1 LDTLGNKVGE
11 NQISKIEDN
20 CIVLEHWKGAKGGT
34 GTSMNYY
41 DNSDSTWNQLWVD
54 NKGSILKLKGRFTS
68 GQMVLKSDMIKGQKV
83 DYYYNQITWSQNED
97 GTVTQLWE
105 IYDNTDKLLKM
116 LFKGIY
122 NKKN

>member
-1 LDTLGNKVGE
+1 
-11 NQISKIEDN
+11 
-20 CIVLEHWKGAKGGT
+20 
-34 GTSMNYY
+34 
-41 DNSDSTWNQLWVD
+41 
-54 NKGSILKLKGRFTS
+54 
-68 GQMVLKSDMIKGQKV
+68 MIKGQKV